1 MSNTKKF
8 NLTINNLID
17 DILLVFPDYQHLK
30 SFKEKYNLLIKYN
43 PKKPLI
49 YFKDTVY
56 NYKDQI
62 INKEEDYFIKKEYN
76 TDLENIGDNEWYL
89 DQVLNIKELWVKL
102 SDENKETIW
111 TYFNILIK
119 LTDLEFN
126 S

>member
-43 PKKPLI
+43 PKKPLG

-56 NYKDQI
+56 NYKDKI

>member
-43 PKKPLI
+43 PKKPLT

-56 NYKDQI
+56 NYKDKI

-76 TDLENIGDNEWYL
+76 TDLEKIGDNEWYL

-102 SDENKETIW
+102 SNENKETIW

-126 S
+126 D

>member
-43 PKKPLI
+43 PKKPLA

-56 NYKDQI
+56 NYKDKI

-76 TDLENIGDNEWYL
+76 TDLEKIGDNEWYL

-102 SDENKETIW
+102 SNENKETIW

>member
-17 DILLVFPDYQHLK
+17 DILLVFPDYQHLRN
-30 SFKEKYNLLIKYN
+30 FKEKYNLLIKYN

-76 TDLENIGDNEWYL
+76 TDLEKIGDNEWYL